1 MMLGSPLA
9 TLFVP
14 HVVWALMNT
23 NNQTA
28 IGVVVGLALIALAW
42 IAAGL
47 WMVAAGG
54 RARRIHR

>member
-1 MMLGSPLA
+1 MLLGSPLA
-9 TLFVP
+9 TVLVP
-14 HVVWALMNT
+14 HIVWALMNT

-47 WMVAAGG
+47 WMVSAG
-54 RARRIHR
+54 AKSRRIHR